1 MKARTLCALFPLF
14 VACSNSPAAVD
25 ASVVSDGS
33 LADAYSLDAISDAG
47 ADTSADAQADVDA
60 QAPADAKAD
69 VDAQAPAD
77 AKADVIV
84 DAATPTFLSGTYY
97 LEPFGTQ
104 RGGTIRELS
113 GKLTLAPTITGIG
126 FDVNPEFI
134 VSTDN
139 ASTLRLT
146 SALGVTTTLT
156 VKGLYAMVRPAFSP
170 DGKFVAVQATETAVN
185 PPNPP
190 EYLTIYKVNT
200 TTGDWTKLAPATTT
214 KLSGNELP
222 EWFSDGKRVSFQGIE
237 SDCNILRVINLSPL
251 QTLLTINSGG
261 TTGCFQSSA
270 QTGPRFH
277 MTVSSDS
284 KKLLSVGQMQTFDA
298 DTGALLS
305 DIRTQVL
312 NELTAAGYAPDTRFS
327 GQGNGGTFPLD
338 GTFASGD
345 KEIIFDG
352 AVSKNGTYGVVL
364 CTIKTD
370 GTGFS
375 ILKGPL
381 SVDPS
386 FSNNHNFSQVN
397 PTAKN
402 W

>member
-14 VACSNSPAAVD
+14 AACSNSPAAVD
-25 ASVVSDGS
+25 ASAANDGS
-33 LADAYSLDAISDAG
+33 LADAYLQDAASDAG
-47 ADTSADAQADVDA
+47 VDTSADVQV
-60 QAPADAKAD
+60 PADATAD
-69 VDAQAPAD
+69 V
-77 AKADVIV
+77 VV
-84 DAATPTFLSGTYY
+84 DASTPTFPSGTYY
-97 LEPFGTQ
+97 VEPFGTQ
-104 RGGTIRELS
+104 LGGTIRELG
-113 GKLTLAPTITGIG
+113 GKLTFAPTITGIG
-126 FDVNPEFI
+126 FDVNPASI

-139 ASTLRLT
+139 ASTLRFT
-146 SALGVTTTLT
+146 SALGVTTTLAI
-156 VKGLYAMVRPAFSP
+156 KGLYALVRPSFSP

-190 EYLTIYKVNT
+190 EYLTIYRVNT
-200 TTGDWTKLAPATTT
+200 TTGDWTKLAPATNT

-237 SDCNILRVINLSPL
+237 NDCNILRVINLSPL

-261 TTGCFQSSA
+261 TTGCFQSSL

-277 MTVSSDS
+277 MAVSADA
-284 KKLLSVGQMQTFDA
+284 KKILSVGQMQTFDA
-298 DTGALLS
+298 DTGALVS

-312 NELTAAGYAPDTRFS
+312 SALTTAGYAPDTRFS

-338 GTFASGD
+338 GTFANGD

-352 AVSKNGTYGVVL
+352 AVSKNGSYGVVL
-364 CTIKTD
+364 CSIKID

-386 FSNNHNFSQVN
+386 FSNNHNFSQIN
-397 PTAKN
+397 PIAKN